1 MAAGRSKRRGKECA
15 RRARP
20 AANQTERKAP
30 SRRRAA
36 SSLLASPVS
45 AAHVLL
51 VCRCAR
57 YRVLVLLVVVGW
69 LNRDKP
75 ATAKLIIHDKLS
87 TGVVVL
93 YYRP

>member
-1 MAAGRSKRRGKECA
+1 MAAGRSKRRGKSA
-15 RRARP
+15 RGALAQLP
-20 AANQTERKAP
+20 TKP
-30 SRRRAA
+30 SARAA